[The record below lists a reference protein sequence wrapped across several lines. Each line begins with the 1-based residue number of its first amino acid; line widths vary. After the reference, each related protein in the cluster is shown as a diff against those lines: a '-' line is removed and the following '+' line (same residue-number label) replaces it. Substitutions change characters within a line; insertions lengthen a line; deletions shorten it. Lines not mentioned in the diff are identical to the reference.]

1 MAFFLEPVGTP
12 CRREVN
18 RKCTGEGQ
26 AAFDIYRSRT
36 FRYLKRWR
44 TQLGYS
50 SAGAGEDV
58 WVAGKFK
65 KPNTASVVLHWVSVW
80 AMVLAL
86 HFGLQ
91 VVYGTGQYKA
101 AFLAHS
107 YAGLTVLGTVVV
119 RLFLRVLFPWPKE
132 EPEGSRFAG
141 FAAQAAHWALYAT
154 MLLTPLTGW
163 IVASSKGCCVKVPG
177 LPSIDLLALGTTSG
191 LPLNAKAAYDVHV
204 FVVWSLFALIGLHVA
219 AALFHHFVRRDGI
232 LIRMLPN
239 ATRSGSQTLRL
250 ARKH

>member
-1 MAFFLEPVGTP
+1 MAFFLEPVGTSR
-12 CRREVN
+12 RREVN
-18 RKCTGEGQ
+18 RQCSGEGR
-26 AAFDIYRSRT
+26 AAFNVYRSRT
-36 FRYLKRWR
+36 FRYFKRWR
-44 TQLGYS
+44 KQLGYS
-50 SAGAGEDV
+50 SASTAEDV
-58 WVAGKFK
+58 QVAGKFK
-65 KPNTASVVLHWVSVW
+65 KPNTASVVFHWVSVW

-91 VVYGTGQYKA
+91 AVYGTGQYKA
-101 AFLAHS
+101 AFLAHA

-132 EPEGSRFAG
+132 EPEGSRLAG
-141 FAAQAAHWALYAT
+141 FAAQAAHWALYAM

-177 LPSIDLLALGTTSG
+177 LPSIDLLALGTTYG

-219 AALFHHFVRRDGI
+219 AALFHHFVRRDTI

-239 ATRSGSQTLRL
+239 VTRFRSLKL
-250 ARKH
+250 ADKQ